1 MQTAISLSQTELLDF
16 LLHVAPARPVFI
28 WGPPGIGKTSLVRA
42 FAEDLGLPY
51 VALLGSQL
59 APEDIIGVPQIK
71 DGFSRFCPPSMI
83 ARDEPYCLLIDELNA
98 AAHEVQKA
106 FYSLILEQRIGEYQL
121 PEGTIIIG
129 AGNRAQDTALVK
141 PLPSALINRLVHVH
155 LKVSYT
161 DWLAWA
167 QRSNIH
173 PLVMEYIQLR
183 PDHLAVDPPKTEEP
197 FSTPRSWH
205 MLSDTLH
212 LYDNAGGTQQWLQ
225 RQMEAVIHG
234 CLSPAHATQFT
245 AFAKK
250 VRGKYQLDSILS
262 GTAEWPR
269 APEDRDVLY
278 FLVQSFRAMLLRDLA
293 PSKEEANKTQR
304 ELVHRI
310 KLLLGQLASLNLE
323 MAQLVVTPDEHGG
336 QMPDWFLIDIVRDMP
351 TIALNVNM
359 KEVTA

>member
-1 MQTAISLSQTELLDF
+1 MQTNITLSQSELLDF
-16 LLHVAPARPVFI
+16 LLFVAPARPVFI

-42 FAEDLGLPY
+42 FAADLGLPY

-59 APEDIIGVPQIK
+59 APEDLIGVPQIEN
-71 DGFSRFCPPSMI
+71 GRSRFCPPTMI

-98 AAHEVQKA
+98 ASIEVQKA

-121 PEGTIIIG
+121 PQGTIVVG

-155 LKVSYT
+155 LKVSYN

-167 QRSNIH
+167 RKADIH
-173 PLVMEYIQLR
+173 PLVLEYIQLR
-183 PDHLAVDPPKTEEP
+183 PDHLAVEPPKTEEP

-205 MLSDTLH
+205 MLSDALR

-225 RQMEAVIHG
+225 RQLDAVIHG
-234 CLSPAHATQFT
+234 CLSPAHATQFK

-250 VRGKYQLDSILS
+250 VRGKYQLDAILS
-262 GTAEWPR
+262 GMADWPR
-269 APEDRDVLY
+269 SPEDRDVLY

-293 PSKEEANKTQR
+293 PTKEEANKTQR
-304 ELVHRI
+304 DLMHRV
-310 KLLLGQLASLNLE
+310 KLLLFQLASLNLE
-323 MAQLVVTPDEHGG
+323 MAQLVVTPDEQGAEL
-336 QMPDWFLIDIVRDMP
+336 PDWFLIDIVRHVP
-351 TIALNVNM
+351 AIAR
-359 KEVTA
+359 KAEVP